1 MTEHPGGSKLE
12 YLLEFQLERR
22 STREPIPFLANHRLR
37 IGDVISL
44 AIRPDGEF
52 RPDETHEW
60 RVAQI
65 RRPAGLN
72 VATLTLSPCEP

>member
-1 MTEHPGGSKLE
+1 MTEQPGGSKLE
-12 YLLEFQLERR
+12 YLLEFRLGRR
-22 STREPIPFLANHRLR
+22 CTRQPITFLGNQRLR

-52 RPDETHEW
+52 RPDETHAW

-65 RRPAGLN
+65 RRPAGQA
-72 VATLTLSPCEP
+72 VTLTLAPCEP